1 MAPAHRAGGGS
12 AKVQITRRIS
22 VGACLTVADSKRSFH
37 RAFPHVI
44 APLYRRMVDELLVE
58 LHLLSRQKGFQIDP
72 LFAVGLTQVFDGFA
86 RGYRPEAQREPLFQA
101 LCAACGYEADHF
113 RRLRNEAVAAVGQ
126 HSVEDVRRWITEQG
140 TGAPEPIAGVL
151 QAVKRPDFHYSRLL
165 AVGLLSLLQQ
175 AKGADAVEPQ
185 ALRQAAHDTGEAMGL
200 LKDRVDKDL
209 SLYVSNLEK
218 MAQAVELMEETV
230 AAERRRRER
239 QSLGAT
245 SEAPAA
251 EPGVAVA
258 SGSADIAAGP
268 EAGSGTAAPSA

>member
-1 MAPAHRAGGGS
+1 MAAHRRVGGS

-44 APLYRRMVDELLVE
+44 APLYRRLVDELLVE

-72 LFAVGLTQVFDGFA
+72 LFAVGLTQVFDSFA

-101 LCAACGYEADHF
+101 LCAACGYESNHF
-113 RRLRNEAVAAVGQ
+113 RRVRDQAITAVGD
-126 HSVEDVRRWITEQG
+126 HSVEDVHQWIADQG
-140 TGAPEPIAGVL
+140 AGAPEPIGSVL
-151 QAVKRPDFHYSRLL
+151 QSVKRSDFHYSRLF
-165 AVGLLSLLQQ
+165 AVGLLSLLQK
-175 AKGADAVEPQ
+175 AKGAEAMEPL
-185 ALRQAAHDTGEAMGL
+185 ALRQAAHEIGEAMGL

-209 SLYVSNLEK
+209 NLYATNLEK
-218 MAQAVELMEETV
+218 MALAVELMEETV

-239 QSLGAT
+239 QSLEAT
-245 SEAPAA
+245 ADAPATEA
-251 EPGVAVA
+251 GVAVA
-258 SGSADIAAGP
+258 SATADMAAGP